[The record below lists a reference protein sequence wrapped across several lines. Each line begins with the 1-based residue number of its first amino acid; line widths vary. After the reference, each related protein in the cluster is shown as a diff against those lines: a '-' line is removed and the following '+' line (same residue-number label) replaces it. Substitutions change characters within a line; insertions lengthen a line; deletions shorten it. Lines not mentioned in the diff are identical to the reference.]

1 MFESVLSKEMASF
14 LEIRKPVVA
23 PNTFSQ
29 DKHALIAL
37 DEHLTRNDY
46 LKKVLTED
54 VFDTWIPTLSG
65 NKSKTIKNKVLSI
78 RVFVKYLNNMGNPS
92 FLPDVPT
99 SKSDY
104 IPYIYS
110 DEELSMLMRYA
121 DNLRIVS
128 PKATSP
134 YIVLKVPMILR
145 ILYGCGTR
153 LEETIALQRKDV
165 DFKAGTIF
173 FRKTKYSKERRIPMH
188 ETLSQ
193 MLERYCLAI
202 GIMHTPEAHL
212 FPGRKLNT
220 HMTTRQMATWFTEL
234 LRLAN
239 IDQRTK
245 NPGER
250 GASLHCFRHVFVL
263 KSMQQLEATGHSIDM
278 NDLLL
283 PTYLGHETLL
293 DTDKYMRFS
302 GAQVPESL
310 EAFESF
316 TAGLIPKVEVPY
328 EDE

>member
-1 MFESVLSKEMASF
+1 
-14 LEIRKPVVA
+14 
-23 PNTFSQ
+23 
-29 DKHALIAL
+29 
-37 DEHLTRNDY
+37 
-46 LKKVLTED
+46 
-54 VFDTWIPTLSG
+54 
-65 NKSKTIKNKVLSI
+65 
-78 RVFVKYLNNMGNPS
+78 MGNPS

-110 DEELSMLMRYA
+110 DEELSLLIYYA
-121 DNLRIVS
+121 DSLNVKVPKLCS
-128 PKATSP
+128 PHLLAK
-134 YIVLKVPMILR
+134 IPMILR

-153 LEETIALQRKDV
+153 LEETIALQQKDV
-165 DFKAGTIF
+165 DFKADTIVL
-173 FRKTKYSKERRIPMH
+173 RKTKYSKERRIPMH

-193 MLERYCLAI
+193 MLEKYCLAI

-212 FPGRKLNT
+212 FPGRKPNI

-302 GAQVPESL
+302 GAQIPESL